1 MVLRLL
7 ISFLIISNIKTGVHA
22 QNAQDILQKAYDKC
36 QSIENGYYEMTKYHK
51 FMRSKDTSKSY
62 SSCYFKKLK
71 SDTLNLP
78 TYRIDYGGI
87 AFYNGKELVDAS
99 SYDSTAI
106 IFSKELWAK
115 RIETESRRFSFFVP
129 FTNEE
134 YPVIQHD
141 SDFNDKRFIFKLVG
155 EEKLQND
162 ICYHVNVNVLYNP
175 EISESYRNI
184 ETNYNY
190 WIKKSDYTPIQ
201 YSIVYTMV
209 IQNDTTYQYEK
220 NILTKYELN
229 NLKEGNLFSLKSI
242 PDYYRFKDYTP
253 TKAIP
258 LLQNASTAPNFELLS
273 LDDKKI
279 NLMDLKGKLVLID
292 FFTKSCYPCM
302 LALPGLQALHKKYKS
317 KGLNVIGI
325 NIYDKKED
333 GIIPFLSKR
342 GITYPVLLGG
352 KEVGENYSIS
362 VIPTIYLIDKTGKII
377 FSFDG
382 YEKKKEQE
390 LEDII
395 KLNL

>member
-1 MVLRLL
+1 MVIRLF
-7 ISFLIISNIKTGVHA
+7 IPFLIILNTTIEVHA
-22 QNAQDILQKAYDKC
+22 QNAQDILQKTHDKC
-36 QSIENGYYEMTKYHK
+36 QSVENGYYEMTKYFK
-51 FMRSKDTSKSY
+51 FMDSKDTSKSY
-62 SSCYFKKLK
+62 TSCYFKKLK
-71 SDTLNLP
+71 NDDLNLP
-78 TYRIDYGGI
+78 AYRIDYGGI
-87 AFYNGKELVDAS
+87 AFYNGNELVDAT

-106 IFSKELWAK
+106 IFSKGLWAK
-115 RIETESRRFSFFVP
+115 RIEKESRRFSFFIP
-129 FTNEE
+129 LTNEK
-134 YPVIQHD
+134 YSIIQHD
-141 SDFNDKRFIFKLVG
+141 SDFNDKRYTFKLIG

-162 ICYHVNVNVLYNP
+162 VCYHIQVNAFYKTDT
-175 EISESYRNI
+175 SENFRNI

-209 IQNDTTYQYEK
+209 VQNDTSYQYEK
-220 NILTKYELN
+220 NLLTKYELN
-229 NLKEGNLFSLKSI
+229 NLNEENLFSLKSI
-242 PDYYRFKDYTP
+242 PDYYKFKDYTP
-253 TKAIP
+253 AKAIP
-258 LLQNASTAPNFELLS
+258 LLQNATTAPNFELLS

-302 LALPGLQALHKKYKS
+302 LALPGLQTLHKKYKS
-317 KGLNVIGI
+317 KGLTVIGI

-352 KEVGENYSIS
+352 KEVGENYNVSG
-362 VIPTIYLIDKTGKII
+362 IPTVYLIDKNGKII

>member
-1 MVLRLL
+1 MLLRLIVL
-7 ISFLIISNIKTGVHA
+7 MLIILIKTIEVDA
-22 QNAQDILQKAYDKC
+22 QNAEDILQKSYNKC
-36 QSIENGYYEMTKYHK
+36 QSIENGYYEMTKYRK
-51 FMRSKDTSKSY
+51 FMSSKDTSKSY

-71 SDTLNLP
+71 NDDLNLP
-78 TYRIDYGGI
+78 AYRIDYGGI
-87 AFYNGKELVDAS
+87 AFYNGNELVDAS

-115 RIETESRRFSFFVP
+115 RIEKESRRFSFFVP
-129 FTNEE
+129 FTNEK
-134 YPVIQHD
+134 YSLIQHD
-141 SDFNDKRFIFKLVG
+141 SDFNDKRYIFKLVG
-155 EEKLQND
+155 EETLQDD
-162 ICYHVNVNVLYNP
+162 ICYHIQVNALYKT
-175 EISESYRNI
+175 EISDNYRNI

-220 NILTKYELN
+220 NVLTKYELN
-229 NLKEGNLFSLKSI
+229 NLKEENLFSLTSI
-242 PDYYRFKDYTP
+242 PDYYKFKDYTP
-253 TKAIP
+253 AKAIP
-258 LLQNASTAPNFELLS
+258 LLQNATTAPNFELLS

-279 NLMDLKGKLVLID
+279 NLERFKGQLVLVD

-302 LALPGLQALHKKYKS
+302 LALPGLQALHEKYKS
-317 KGLNVIGI
+317 KGLKVIGI

-342 GITYPVLLGG
+342 RITYPVLLGG
-352 KEVGENYSIS
+352 RDVGENYSIS
-362 VIPTIYLIDKTGKII
+362 VIPTIYLIDKNGKII